1 MLAGCIAAAICAA
14 LLFAIYMARS
24 AIVKGQI
31 AEGIAAVTVGA
42 FYFSVAGG
50 IDGAWIGALVGGV
63 SWLVPGAHWVRG
75 VFGGIVGAI
84 AGAAI
89 LTLRFTVNSGELHP
103 GLFVICFVV
112 FGAVSAGVASA
123 IVGYVSVRDRTPLN
137 ARAMP

>member
-14 LLFAIYMARS
+14 LIFAIYMAFF
-24 AIVKGQI
+24 AVVNGQI
-31 AEGIAAVTVGA
+31 AEGIAAVTVGV
-42 FYFSVAGG
+42 FYFSVAVG
-50 IDGAWIGALVGGV
+50 IEGAWIGALVGGV

-89 LTLRFTVNSGELHP
+89 LKLRVGVDSGELRP
-103 GLFVICFVV
+103 GLFVICLIV

-123 IVGYVSVRDRTPLN
+123 IVGRVSARGRTPLN